1 MRNELK
7 INTPS
12 LGQGTELTVL
22 APIKPGFV
30 PSLDSVT
37 YKTRTKLLLKT
48 LHSGRRG
55 QHEYQLFRALS
66 DATERVAAIHTLRV
80 AVIEPENKILLS
92 VNFDGA
98 FEAYVRVIW
107 QKASRLLDLI
117 FCNTVDY
124 PTGWD
129 HSFAEWSQW
138 LRSVQV
144 EVPFFYAAPDRTMQ
158 DGQLLR
164 MQERAYRRIAPA
176 GGAADG
182 VDLLVTQ
189 LSVPSAERIAWGI
202 VCNSADPTSTPG
214 KPQPAMNAGKHAGVR
229 QGLQTLAGL
238 YRLAEVYPPGTQD
251 GVVLHRAARELMP
264 ELVRMQFFDTAYGKS
279 IDDASGGR
287 FTEALAWLKQD
298 VDLLD
303 TPVTRKPPVLPDNR
317 TRVFDDQ
324 IQGGILRPYQPV
336 TQGCLC
342 LLAFD
347 HPAAVVGLLERLKPA
362 GGITTEADT
371 ADTADMR
378 AERVRLTRNL
388 AFTAEGLR
396 ACGLDEAQLDWLPI
410 EFRQGME
417 SRAGLLGDVRGNH
430 PRRWKLPLQNWPE
443 ALDPDWIAAETWPRI
458 SMAAVHAV
466 LQVRLI
472 DPLDPSDIS
481 NTPTAPITDL
491 LRSLFNGALL
501 EAGVR
506 PLSLQ
511 WMARE
516 AGLNPVDHF
525 GFIDGQSEPKFSKP
539 ETPWPTYPNHV
550 HLGEALVG
558 HANAADAETS
568 LAQDRLG
575 DRGRLLFNGSYL
587 VIRKLRQNVDVLQQA
602 VSRVPPALDPDV
614 VLAKM
619 MGRWPAR
626 TVGKGGQPLLSTTA
640 GYPNDFNYNSD
651 PLAEKCPFAAHI
663 RRANPRQVQI
673 LKSQVGAVVIDT
685 PGGRAPRLFRQS
697 MPYGK
702 RLAWPR
708 PAKTGTEAAKP
719 LDDADRGL
727 MFMAYGASIAEQF
740 EVVQRWL
747 AGGNSAGGFSGEAD
761 PFIGVPESGR
771 KRYFRFE
778 DSGQVHRLWLDGNDE
793 LGDEPRPLV
802 ELQWGAYLFVPSLD
816 GLAYLHGQAQ
826 AAAAGRT
833 TVPWSVARGTAEIT
847 RLRAVE
853 AAQGLEVGA
862 LAWKAALEDPD
873 AVDHYTSA
881 SVWAAIRAQHG
892 GLLRI
897 PYGVLVAGR
906 SQVDELLLDP
916 QRRYTVAGYQQR
928 LEHSI
933 GPIFLGL
940 DDGADGQYQ
949 LQSAACNRELQDI
962 TIEEAF
968 VLSRASADRALDCY
982 IQKAKDNA
990 VWFTERRWELNLDVR
1005 ELIDEVLADLVEK
1018 WVGIS
1023 EKGQHFQRG
1032 GMRWF
1037 GDTDPSSLPLYPGWF
1052 TSPSRCTFQP
1062 LPELLVEKIAQRQ
1075 GQRLRQAMTAFLD
1088 EFGSKILGRVAQA
1101 VLKQTPPL
1109 STDLAARTLIGVMMG
1124 FLPAAAGNIRRVVS
1138 EWMGDGSFWT
1148 LRSACTGNESVAE
1161 ALMLLKMPLH
1171 RAMQARPVPELI
1183 WRTAVRR
1190 HWLGTGTDAVLVE
1203 AGDMLILGL
1212 GSAAHQG
1219 IETGGAPDVS
1229 PIFGGRRD
1237 ANVPSPTHAC
1247 PGYKAAIGAMVGLL
1261 YAVLARRDALR
1272 PGPAPSVLSFEGVMN
1287 QPAPKPPTVLLET
1300 AMTSH
1305 PLTTLTLALE
1315 AAMVSAMSLPSEVVG
1330 GGVDNIGEPTTPVTG
1345 LAAAPA
1351 TPGSLGVLLG
1361 VGDSWIMNTSD
1372 DTADF
1377 ADALTTLGY
1386 DTSSFKDT
1394 SGEGLTLRDQA
1405 ALPPDPSQPGIY
1417 QVLDSAIK
1425 DAGDDPSKLPKAL
1438 LISVSGND
1446 IHVTVDD
1453 YGKPD
1458 RSPLA
1463 QIVLPAGSTQML
1475 DPIELERFVNQRL
1488 RNDLI
1493 LLLDNLLNLTKAVD
1507 YRIPIILHGYDYPI
1521 PDGRHYGTD
1530 PKKSW
1535 LYSVITHLHH
1545 HPWDTDG
1552 RSIMKTLIDAL
1563 NTMMAQVATTYADRG
1578 VRHAKLTGTLKAA
1591 DYTQDWL
1598 NELHPTKQAF
1608 DQLAQV
1614 LRQQF

>member
-37 YKTRTKLLLKT
+37 YKTRAKLLLKA

-66 DATERVAAIHTLRV
+66 DATERVGAIHTLRV

-138 LRSVQV
+138 LRSVQL

-164 MQERAYRRIAPA
+164 MQERAHRRIDPA
-176 GGAADG
+176 GGA
-182 VDLLVTQ
+182 DLLVTQ
-189 LSVPSAERIAWGI
+189 LSVPSAENMAWGI

-214 KPQPAMNAGKHAGVR
+214 QPQPAMNAGKHAGVR

-238 YRLAEVYPPGTQD
+238 YRLADVYPPGTPD

-279 IDDASGGR
+279 IDAASGGR
-287 FTEALAWLKQD
+287 FAESLAWLKQD

-303 TPVTRKPPVLPDNR
+303 TPITREPPVLPDDR
-317 TRVFDDQ
+317 TGVYDGE
-324 IQGGILRPYQPV
+324 IQGGILSPYQPV

-347 HPAAVVGLLERLKPA
+347 HPAAVAGLLERLKTA

-371 ADTADMR
+371 ADKRT
-378 AERVRLTRNL
+378 ERGRLTRNL

-396 ACGLDEAQLDWLPI
+396 VCGLDEQQLDWLPI

-458 SMAAVHAV
+458 SMATVHAV

-472 DPLDPSDIS
+472 DRPDLTDIGDP
-481 NTPTAPITDL
+481 PTAPISDFL
-491 LRSLFNGALL
+491 YKLFNGALL

-511 WMARE
+511 WMERE
-516 AGLNPVDHF
+516 AGPQPVDHF

-539 ETPWPTYPNHV
+539 VTPWPTYPNHV

-558 HANAADAETS
+558 HANAADAATS
-568 LAQDRLG
+568 LGQDRLG

-602 VSRVPPALDPDV
+602 VSRVPPALDVDG

-640 GYPNDFNYNSD
+640 GYPNDFNYISD
-651 PLAEKCPFAAHI
+651 PLGEKCPFATHI
-663 RRANPRQVQI
+663 RRANPRQAQI
-673 LKSQVGAVVIDT
+673 LKSQVGEVAIDT

-702 RLAWPR
+702 RVAWPR
-708 PAKTGTEAAKP
+708 PGEADAKAAKP
-719 LDDADRGL
+719 PDNADRGL
-727 MFMAYGASIAEQF
+727 VFMAYGASIAEQF

-778 DSGQVHRLWLDGNDE
+778 DGGQVHRLWLDGSDE
-793 LGDEPRPLV
+793 LGDEPRPIV

-816 GLAYLHGQAQ
+816 GLAYLHEQAQ

-833 TVPWSVARGTAEIT
+833 TVPWSVAKGTAEIT

-853 AAQGLEVGA
+853 AVQDREAGV

-881 SVWAAIRAQHG
+881 SVWAAIRSQHG

-897 PYGVLVAGR
+897 PYGVLIADRG
-906 SQVDELLLDP
+906 QVDELLLDP

-928 LEHSI
+928 LNHSI

-940 DDGADGQYQ
+940 DDDDDGEYQ
-949 LQSAACNRELQDI
+949 RQSAACNRELQDI
-962 TIEEAF
+962 TMGEAF
-968 VLSRASADRALDCY
+968 TLSRESADRALNGY

-990 VWFTERRWELNLDVR
+990 VRFAERRWELNLDLR
-1005 ELIDEVLADLVEK
+1005 ELIDEVLADLVEQ

-1023 EKGQHFQRG
+1023 EQGRHFQRG
-1032 GMRWF
+1032 GVRWF
-1037 GDTDPSSLPLYPGWF
+1037 GDTDPTSLPLYPGWF

-1062 LPELLVEKIAQRQ
+1062 LPNLLVEKTAQRQ

-1088 EFGSKILGRVAQA
+1088 EFGTKIQGRVAQA
-1101 VLKQTPPL
+1101 VLNQTPPL

-1148 LRSACTGNESVAE
+1148 LRSACTGHESVAE
-1161 ALMLLKMPLH
+1161 ALKLLQVPLH
-1171 RAMQARPVPELI
+1171 RTMQARPVPELI

-1219 IETGGAPDVS
+1219 IETGGVPDVS
-1229 PIFGGRRD
+1229 PIFGGRRV

-1247 PGYKAAIGAMVGLL
+1247 PGYKAAIGTMVGLL
-1261 YAVLARRDALR
+1261 YAVLARREAMR
-1272 PGPAPSVLSFEGVMN
+1272 PGPGLSVLSFEGVMK
-1287 QPAPKPPTVLLET
+1287 QPAPNPPTLLQET
-1300 AMTSH
+1300 AMTGH
-1305 PLTTLTLALE
+1305 PLKNLTLTLN
-1315 AAMVSAMSLPSEVVG
+1315 AAMVSAMALHGDVVVG
-1330 GGVDNIGEPTTPVTG
+1330 GLDNIGEPTTTATG

-1361 VGDSWIMNTSD
+1361 VGDSWIRNSSD

-1377 ADALTTLGY
+1377 ADALAALGY
-1386 DTSSFKDT
+1386 GTSSFKKT

-1405 ALPPDPSQPGIY
+1405 AVPPDPSQPGIY
-1417 QVLDSAIK
+1417 QVLASAIN
-1425 DAGDDPSKLPKAL
+1425 DAGDDYSKLPKAL

-1453 YGKPD
+1453 YGKPA

-1463 QIVLPAGSTQML
+1463 QIVLPAGSAQLVDLAEL
-1475 DPIELERFVNQRL
+1475 DRFVNQRL

-1493 LLLDNLLNLTKAVD
+1493 LLLDNLLNLTKKVD
-1507 YRIPIILHGYDYPI
+1507 HHIPIVLHGYDYPV
-1521 PDGRHYGTD
+1521 PDGRHYGAD
-1530 PKKSW
+1530 PKNSW
-1535 LYSVITHLHH
+1535 LYSVITHVHH
-1545 HPWDTDG
+1545 YRWDTDG
-1552 RSIMKTLIDAL
+1552 RTIMKILIDAL
-1563 NTMMAQVATTYADRG
+1563 NAMMAQLATTYADRG
-1578 VRHAKLTGTLKAA
+1578 VRHAKLTGTLRAA
-1591 DYTQDWL
+1591 DYEQDWF
-1598 NELHPTKQAF
+1598 NELHPTKAAF

-1614 LRQQF
+1614 LCLAF